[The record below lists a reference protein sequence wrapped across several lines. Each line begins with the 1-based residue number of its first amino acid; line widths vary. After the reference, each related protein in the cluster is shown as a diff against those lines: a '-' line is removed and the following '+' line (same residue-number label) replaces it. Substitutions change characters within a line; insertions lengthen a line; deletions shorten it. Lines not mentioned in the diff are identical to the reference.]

1 MLKLLF
7 DLDFWYDMATFAI
20 VILLIILAIKVK
32 GFRIFVLAVLYL
44 AIVVSAVFSYFK
56 INEYYKAEGGVVGT
70 IKSISEYNKVE
81 NNDLIFDF
89 KNVVMTE
96 NGKVDSAGNV
106 VGYSA
111 KFTSECVPK
120 FVDGQ
125 VYQPY
130 VNGSPVDVSEFSTDL
145 LVANYEYNFYDED
158 QNLILND
165 TLKFRFAFYKQS
177 TSFIVSTEGGAYA
190 CKQWNYFF
198 NKNGFIVE
206 LKPVEEKDDV
216 ESFLSQFIK
225 VELTLTDGEITQ
237 SLQTYYFK
245 QSGMLPLD
253 LEFGSYR
260 YNITGW
266 IDIETSE
273 PVDISTTTFT
283 KDTKLQ
289 AVYDYKKYNISLT
302 HFSGPNDTTTKV
314 VSFIGGDLFKLRE
327 APSNADYL
335 FVGYSL
341 DNATLLSSDYRI
353 VGEKTIDVIWK
364 SKITKNEAI
373 EYFIKIAFNA
383 NHPYSG
389 NVVKGA
395 ELVSFDSFKKSTYYL
410 SGKYL
415 NCLTFN
421 ATYYKGGTLYENKIV
436 NIIAIIN
443 IENWADNFLNNIYQ
457 QIESIEKMSFNNT
470 KLFNFDDFKV
480 LCDTYNG
487 NQLSIT
493 LGASR
498 TPSSDTGS
506 DSSAGGG
513 FGGAGGSGR

>member
-7 DLDFWYDMATFAI
+7 DLDFWYDMAMFAI

-44 AIVVSAVFSYFK
+44 AIVASAVFSYFK

-81 NNDLIFDF
+81 NNDLVFDF
-89 KNVVMTE
+89 RNVVMTE

-111 KFTSECVPK
+111 KFTSDCVPK

-225 VELTLTDGEITQ
+225 VDMTIQEGDTSQ
-237 SLQTYYFK
+237 SLQTFYFK
-245 QSGMLPLD
+245 QSGMIPKD
-253 LEFGSYR
+253 FKVDSYR

-266 IDIETSE
+266 IDAETSE
-273 PVDISTTTFT
+273 SVDISTTTFT
-283 KDTKLQ
+283 KDTRLQ
-289 AVYDYKKYNISLT
+289 AVYEYNYYNITFT
-302 HFSGPNDTTTKV
+302 HLSGPYDETKDNTERY
-314 VSFIGGDLFKLRE
+314 IGGSYIDIKTFS
-327 APSNADYL
+327 ASNSNYNY
-335 FVGYSL
+335 VGLSI
-341 DNATLLSSDYRI
+341 DNSTLLKENLLVTCDR
-353 VGEKTIDVIWK
+353 TIDVIWK
-364 SKITKNEAI
+364 SKYDYNTVV
-373 EYFIKIAFNA
+373 EYFIT
-383 NHPYSG
+383 
-389 NVVKGA
+389 GA
-395 ELVSFDSFKKSTYYL
+395 LD
-410 SGKYL
+410 GKYYFFDGTTDVSIDGFSNFEISTTL
-415 NCLTFN
+415 VTFDTTFLEDN
-421 ATYYKGGTLYENKIV
+421 AYIFRSVRITPTEITDEAKKFLSEIKNYIESVDKTTLGGNTPFNFSYYKAKCMEYINHRWTIV
-436 NIIAIIN
+436 KSNRPG
-443 IENWADNFLNNIYQ
+443 
-457 QIESIEKMSFNNT
+457 SF
-470 KLFNFDDFKV
+470 
-480 LCDTYNG
+480 
-487 NQLSIT
+487 
-493 LGASR
+493 
-498 TPSSDTGS
+498 P
-506 DSSAGGG
+506 
-513 FGGAGGSGR
+513 GSGTIS